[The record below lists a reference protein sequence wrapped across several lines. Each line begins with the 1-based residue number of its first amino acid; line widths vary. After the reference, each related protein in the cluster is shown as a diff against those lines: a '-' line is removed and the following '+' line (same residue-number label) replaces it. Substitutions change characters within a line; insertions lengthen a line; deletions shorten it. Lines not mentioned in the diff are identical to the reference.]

1 MDNMKSFFGDTGLT
15 STSANHYCNLAKE
28 AARKLQSKLSS
39 LRFYSTAISI
49 IGSDKSETISTGT
62 GNVESVYNDI
72 CSIGQLNALIA
83 FFREAI
89 KEKDRLLK
97 EAKSWEDTEAREAL
111 AKLID
116 ALRLKRP
123 VQPDALTDDDI
134 IKTWSVGEQEKYLSL
149 EAMCAVIGKAIHEG
163 GVVSDARIDL
173 LNKISNPVEVSA
185 NGRDTIIYR
194 YTQDANLD
202 DVNDMYFSMQDRYRE
217 YQAELNG
224 MKKSI
229 VDALNKKNLENLEAY
244 RLEMQ
249 KWNLQDHE
257 YAVKLQEISEF
268 EKSARLQKSEEVQKL
283 KIVVPKRLQNIY
295 EELQKLG

>member
-1 MDNMKSFFGDTGLT
+1 MKSFFGDTGLT

-28 AARKLQSKLSS
+28 LGRKIQSNLASVQ
-39 LRFYSTAISI
+39 FYSTDISI
-49 IGSDKSETISTGT
+49 IGDSTDDTISYG
-62 GNVESVYNDI
+62 
-72 CSIGQLNALIA
+72 IGPDKLKNIRTNIDYLSKLNSLIA

-89 KEKDRLLK
+89 KEKERLLK
-97 EAKSWEDTEAREAL
+97 EAKNWEDTDAREAL
-111 AKLID
+111 VKLID

-123 VQPDALTDDDI
+123 VQPAVLTEDDI

-149 EAMCAVIGKAIHEG
+149 EAEAAAFGKYIHEDG
-163 GVVSDARIDL
+163 PLSSARVCL
-173 LNKISNPVEVSA
+173 MNKISNPISVAEK
-185 NGRDTIIYR
+185 GRDTIIYK
-194 YTQDANLD
+194 YTPTVSQKDVD
-202 DVNDMYFSMQDRYRE
+202 DMFFDLQSHYRE
-217 YQAELNG
+217 VQAELNG

-249 KWNLQDHE
+249 RWNLQDHE

-268 EKSARLQKSEEVQKL
+268 EKAARLQKVDELQKL
-283 KIVVPKRLQNIY
+283 KIVVPKRLQNTY